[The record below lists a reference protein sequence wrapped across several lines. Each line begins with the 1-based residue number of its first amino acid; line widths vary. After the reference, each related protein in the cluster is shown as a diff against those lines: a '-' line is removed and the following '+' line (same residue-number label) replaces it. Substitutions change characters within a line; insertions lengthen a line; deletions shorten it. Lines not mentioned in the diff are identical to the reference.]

1 MAATYNVEL
10 MEELGKALG
19 NDVLDLGAT
28 GLYGPA
34 MNIHR
39 NAYAGRNFEYYSED
53 PVLTG
58 KMAAAYING
67 IQSRGTGTC
76 LKHFARKQP
85 GDQPQ

>member
-53 PVLTG
+53 SFLFRCNCSSRSERNSV
-58 KMAAAYING
+58 KRCIMYISN
-67 IQSRGTGTC
+67 T
-76 LKHFARKQP
+76 LL
-85 GDQPQ
+85 